1 MKTNFYKK
9 KKRKETFLSL
19 FKYLLSKKI
28 IKIIINRQIDNAS
41 KYMTLDN
48 VLITKISNVLIII
61 TRYVTL
67 RYNILT
73 IESNEFLNIKIE
85 DDSKI
90 VIDCYHRKINIP
102 NSIIIN
108 EEYLKIILN
117 FKYLQL
123 SSYL

>member
-19 FKYLLSKKI
+19 FKYLLSNKI
-28 IKIIINRQIDNAS
+28 IKIIINRQIDNVS

-73 IESNEFLNIKIE
+73 IESNEFLNIKI
-85 DDSKI
+85 
-90 VIDCYHRKINIP
+90 
-102 NSIIIN
+102 
-108 EEYLKIILN
+108 
-117 FKYLQL
+117 
-123 SSYL
+123 

>member
-1 MKTNFYKK
+1 M
-9 KKRKETFLSL
+9 
-19 FKYLLSKKI
+19 
-28 IKIIINRQIDNAS
+28 IINRQMDNVS

-48 VLITKISNVLIII
+48 VLISKISNVLIII

-85 DDSKI
+85 DDSKM

>member
-1 MKTNFYKK
+1 MV
-9 KKRKETFLSL
+9 
-19 FKYLLSKKI
+19 
-28 IKIIINRQIDNAS
+28 INRQIDNAS

-85 DDSKI
+85 DDSKM